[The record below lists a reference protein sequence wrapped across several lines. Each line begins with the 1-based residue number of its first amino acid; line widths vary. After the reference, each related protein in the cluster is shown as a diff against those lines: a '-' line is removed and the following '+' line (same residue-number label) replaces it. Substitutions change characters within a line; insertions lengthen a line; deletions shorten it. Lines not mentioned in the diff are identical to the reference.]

1 MASPVLPDWD
11 QIGVMGEE
19 LIPGA
24 LNRPLYARP
33 TAFSNGLREQ
43 EFSPIAELRV
53 QASYHIWK
61 GAALKLGYTGA
72 YMGNIRRAA
81 PSVRYR
87 LPDMGYIDTE
97 GEDFLI
103 NGFDLGAEFIY

>member
-1 MASPVLPDWD
+1 
-11 QIGVMGEE
+11 MGEE

-43 EFSPIAELRV
+43 EFSPVGELRV

-61 GAALKLGYTGA
+61 GAALKFGYTGA
-72 YMGNIRRAA
+72 YLGNIRRAA

-87 LPDMGYIDTE
+87 LPDMGYIDTG
-97 GEDFLI
+97 GEEFLI